1 MRQKLGHFWLAEF
14 ARVPKPVNGAAWEA
28 ATWTLGQRPR
38 ELGCDRVKP
47 DEPLDPVAVRLLGAH
62 AVVPYA
68 HHIPHLIEKPFSL
81 AAARR
86 TVYTRT
92 HALGF

>member
-14 ARVPKPVNGAAWEA
+14 ARVPKPVE
-28 ATWTLGQRPR
+28 
-38 ELGCDRVKP
+38 P
-47 DEPLDPVAVRLLGAH
+47 DESLDPIAVRLLGAH
-62 AVVPYA
+62 AVVLYA